1 MTRLI
6 GHTHS
11 YLTENLISI
20 KPLIMYKIAFCG
32 SHGTGKS
39 TLLQAVANK
48 FEIPVLDKTIRTYWE
63 SIGLDDFE
71 KLPANIRTQCQLNLL
86 LNQIQR
92 EDTKGKS
99 GFITDRSVLDYIG
112 YTIVSSDMDGTL
124 RMLYEELIKSR
135 LQNYTHFIYIPVE
148 FDAEKERL
156 RADPASQKIVARAM
170 ESYLDK
176 WLEKST
182 YLIVRGSV
190 EDRLKQ
196 IYEFIA

>member
-1 MTRLI
+1 
-6 GHTHS
+6 
-11 YLTENLISI
+11 
-20 KPLIMYKIAFCG
+20 MYKIAFCG

-48 FEIPVLDKTIRTYWE
+48 FEIPVLDKTIRIYWE

-71 KLPANIRTQCQLNLL
+71 KLPANIRIQCQLNLL

-124 RMLYEELIKSR
+124 RKLYEELIKSR

-148 FDAEKERL
+148 FDAEKEHL
-156 RADPASQKIVARAM
+156 RANPASQKIVVRAM

-176 WLEKST
+176 WLEKGT
-182 YLIVRGSV
+182 YLIVRGSI